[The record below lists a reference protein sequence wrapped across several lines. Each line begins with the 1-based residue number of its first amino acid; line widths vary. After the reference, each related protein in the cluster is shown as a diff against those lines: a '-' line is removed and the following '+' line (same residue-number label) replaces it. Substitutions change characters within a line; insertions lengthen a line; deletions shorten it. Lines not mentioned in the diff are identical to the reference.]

1 MLGLKIENI
10 ICNTIFYFIFFFI
23 IYFYIPNF
31 LIKKFATLHFRGCRR
46 WSRDQLFLSKKPAEI
61 TGAQKWWE
69 SRWKT
74 TDNTNRYPFLFLH
87 IRIILDHN
95 YEFKVAFLANLFVRM
110 CRCAHCACELLM
122 RNEWTKSQMRLN
134 LGSFV
139 PLADIW
145 IRFIK
150 SIYCI

>member
-74 TDNTNRYPFLFLH
+74 TAQIVILSFSCTFALSWIIIMNLKLLFW
-87 IRIILDHN
+87 RI
-95 YEFKVAFLANLFVRM
+95 
-110 CRCAHCACELLM
+110 CSCACVGVRTVRVNCSCAMSEQKAKCV
-122 RNEWTKSQMRLN
+122 W
-134 LGSFV
+134 
-139 PLADIW
+139 IW
-145 IRFIK
+145 EVL
-150 SIYCI
+150 CP